1 MQTATKQKPSL
12 VIKPKV
18 VKPKAKIMD
27 PKKFKGTYK
36 YDRDAKIQVIVPKN
50 PKREGSNGYK
60 RFGLYKTGITIR
72 EFLKAGGKTI
82 DLDWDRE
89 RGFIA
94 TQDKINLVQLPNHQK
109 VLTHFKTI
117 GRCKSRPKKKG
128 ERKCGKPS

>member
-1 MQTATKQKPSL
+1 MNQTATKHKPTL
-12 VIKPKV
+12 VKPRV
-18 VKPKAKIMD
+18 VKPKSNVMD

-36 YDRDAKIQVIVPKN
+36 YDRDAKVQVKVAKN

-60 RFGLYKTGITIR
+60 RFSLYKTGITIR

-94 TQDKINLVQLPNHQK
+94 TQDKDKL
-109 VLTHFKTI
+109 
-117 GRCKSRPKKKG
+117 GSASKSPKATYTL
-128 ERKCGKPS
+128 

>member
-1 MQTATKQKPSL
+1 MSQTATKHKPTL
-12 VIKPKV
+12 VKPKV
-18 VKPKAKIMD
+18 VKPRARVMD

-36 YDRDAKIQVIVPKN
+36 YDRDAKIQVCVQKN

-60 RFGLYKTGITIR
+60 RFSLYKTGITIR

-94 TQDKINLVQLPNHQK
+94 TQDKEKP
-109 VLTHFKTI
+109 
-117 GRCKSRPKKKG
+117 GSAAKSPKSTYKL
-128 ERKCGKPS
+128 

>member
-1 MQTATKQKPSL
+1 MSQTATKHKPTL
-12 VIKPKV
+12 VKPKVIKPKARV
-18 VKPKAKIMD
+18 MD

-50 PKREGSNGYK
+50 PKREGSNGFK
-60 RFGLYKTGITIR
+60 RFGLYKTGMVIR

-94 TQDKINLVQLPNHQK
+94 TQDKDKP
-109 VLTHFKTI
+109 
-117 GRCKSRPKKKG
+117 GSASKSLKATYKL
-128 ERKCGKPS
+128 